1 MYLIFYSH
9 KGKVKQIG
17 SSLLKNEVCKIS
29 YMYIAL
35 SHIIGICILAK
46 SKTFKFAFQFSG
58 LSFSYRQSDGACIII
73 VLR

>member
-9 KGKVKQIG
+9 NGKDKQMG

-35 SHIIGICILAK
+35 SHRIGKTILTK
-46 SKTFKFAFQFSG
+46 GKTFKPAFQFSG
-58 LSFSYRQSDGACIII
+58 LSFSY
-73 VLR
+73 